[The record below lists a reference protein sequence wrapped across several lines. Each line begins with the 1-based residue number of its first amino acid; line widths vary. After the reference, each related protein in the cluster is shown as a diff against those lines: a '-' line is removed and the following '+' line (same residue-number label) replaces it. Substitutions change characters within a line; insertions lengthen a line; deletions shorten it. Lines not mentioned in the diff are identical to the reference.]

1 MQRQLGGKSGGDIGK
16 VSGAG
21 RCSPTV
27 IASTLTTCLP
37 ASVVCGLMLLS
48 YDEINNLEFN
58 AEYKEKF
65 R

>member
-1 MQRQLGGKSGGDIGK
+1 MQGQLGGKSGGGIGQ

-27 IASTLTTCLP
+27 IATTCLP
-37 ASVVCGLMLLS
+37 ASVVCGLMPLR